1 MDLGIKDQ
9 VVMITGAGSGIGR
22 TCAKVFAREGAHIAL
37 VDRDPGGMHT
47 TITELSGFDVGAKAF
62 EADVT
67 SPESVT
73 RAVEDIEDGFRRI
86 DALINSAGVYREV
99 PVEKLSLEEWEQ
111 TIRVNL
117 SGSFLCSQAA
127 IPSMK
132 KQGKGSIVNI
142 ASLAGQVGGLV
153 AGADYSVS
161 KAGVIGLT
169 KSLARAVAKCG
180 VRVNTISPGPC
191 ESPMTAKWPPKRK
204 AEFEKTV
211 PLGRLGRPE
220 DVANTALFLCSDLAS
235 YIHGARIDVNGG
247 LHMD

>member
-1 MDLGIKDQ
+1 MELGIKDQ
-9 VVMITGAGSGIGR
+9 VVMITGGASGIGR
-22 TCAKVFAREGAHIAL
+22 TCATLFAAEGAHIAL
-37 VDRDPGGMHT
+37 VDRDPTGMHT
-47 TITELSGFDVGAKAF
+47 TILELSDFDVGAKAF
-62 EADVT
+62 EAEVT
-67 SPESVT
+67 SPDSIR
-73 RAVEDIEDGFRRI
+73 RAVKDIQDGFHRI

-99 PVEKLSLEEWEQ
+99 PVEKLSLEEWEE
-111 TIRVNL
+111 TIRINL
-117 SGSFLCSQAA
+117 SGTFLCSQAV
-127 IPSMK
+127 IPTMK

-169 KSLARAVAKCG
+169 KSLARAVAKYG
-180 VRVNTISPGPC
+180 IRVNTISPGPC

-211 PLGRLGRPE
+211 PLGRIGRPE
-220 DVANTALFLCSDLAS
+220 DIANTALFLCSDLAS